1 MPWLSLLSLVAVTA
15 LISWAGTGLLVKI
28 LTKRG
33 IIDRPNARSS
43 HRQPRPRGGGIA
55 VCAAVLLG
63 GLGAGGLGLGLPPG
77 AFYVLVGA
85 TILAVVSWFDD
96 LRGLSVALR
105 LPFQI
110 AAVALGL
117 VGLQGQGAYFQGFLP
132 PALDLG
138 LAALLW
144 LWFLNLFNFMDG
156 IDGISGAQSIS
167 LGLGL
172 ALLAVLLDELSDSL
186 SLALIL
192 AAAAAGFLVWNW
204 PPSRIFLG
212 DVGSIPLGYLF
223 AWLLLAAAA
232 AGAWAPAVILPLYYL
247 ADASFTLARRAFRGV
262 RLWQAHKEHF
272 YQRAVQNGMSHAAV
286 VTWITLCNLALIG
299 LSLLAS
305 GGMPGLAL
313 FAACLVVAA
322 TLFRLSSTP
331 KVTS

>member
-1 MPWLSLLSLVAVTA
+1 M
-15 LISWAGTGLLVKI
+15 
-28 LTKRG
+28 
-33 IIDRPNARSS
+33 
-43 HRQPRPRGGGIA
+43 
-55 VCAAVLLG
+55 
-63 GLGAGGLGLGLPPG
+63 
-77 AFYVLVGA
+77 
-85 TILAVVSWFDD
+85 
-96 LRGLSVALR
+96 ALR

-110 AAVALGL
+110 GAVALGL
-117 VGLQGQGAYFQGFLP
+117 AGLQGQGAFFQGFLP

-138 LAALLW
+138 LAAILW

-172 ALLAVLLDELSDSL
+172 ALLAVLLEGVSDLLSV
-186 SLALIL
+186 ALIL

-232 AGAWAPAVILPLYYL
+232 EGAWAPAVILPLYYL
-247 ADASFTLARRAFRGV
+247 ADASLTLVRRALRGE

-272 YQRAVQNGMSHAAV
+272 YQRAVQNGMSHATV
-286 VTWITLCNLALIG
+286 VAWIAACNVTLIG
-299 LSLLAS
+299 LSLLAAE
-305 GGMPGLAL
+305 GMPWLAL

-331 KVTS
+331 KVMS